1 MLLASEFECSALA
14 EKHGSESTK
23 QLWKILKKRF
33 SVLASNKAVGN
44 RAMMSKIQVTLLTGR
59 TIDQGTSKEYGKLS
73 AKYKESVAICEIDPD
88 DMKELAIKEDS
99 NVRIST
105 EQGSVIVTAK
115 DSKRGP
121 HPRVVYMPYGY
132 WANLLIDSSTD
143 GTGMPTFKGITAQV
157 EPAPGSRVLDL
168 RELLKLTFRKE

>member
-1 MLLASEFECSALA
+1 ML
-14 EKHGSESTK
+14 
-23 QLWKILKKRF
+23 
-33 SVLASNKAVGN
+33 
-44 RAMMSKIQVTLLTGR
+44 SKIKVTLLTGR

-73 AKYKESVAICEIDPD
+73 NKYKESVAICEVDPD
-88 DMKELAIKEDS
+88 DMKELAIKDDS

-105 EQGSVIVTAK
+105 EHGSVIVRAK

-121 HPRVVYMPYGY
+121 HPKVVYMPYGF

-157 EPAPGSRVLDL
+157 EPAPNSIVLDL
-168 RELLKLTFRKE
+168 TELLKLTFGKE

>member
-1 MLLASEFECSALA
+1 ML
-14 EKHGSESTK
+14 
-23 QLWKILKKRF
+23 
-33 SVLASNKAVGN
+33 
-44 RAMMSKIQVTLLTGR
+44 SKIKVTLLTGR

-73 AKYKESVAICEIDPD
+73 NKYKESVAICEVDPD

-105 EQGSVIVTAK
+105 EHGSVIVRAK

-121 HPRVVYMPYGY
+121 HPKVVYMPYGF
-132 WANLLIDSSTD
+132 WANLLINSCTD

-157 EPAPGSRVLDL
+157 EPAPNSIVLDL
-168 RELLKLTFRKE
+168 TELLKLTFGKE

>member
-1 MLLASEFECSALA
+1 ML
-14 EKHGSESTK
+14 
-23 QLWKILKKRF
+23 
-33 SVLASNKAVGN
+33 
-44 RAMMSKIQVTLLTGR
+44 SKIKVTLLTGR

-73 AKYKESVAICEIDPD
+73 NKYKESVAICEVDPD

-105 EQGSVIVTAK
+105 EHGSVIVRAK

-121 HPRVVYMPYGY
+121 HPKVVYMPYGF
-132 WANLLIDSSTD
+132 WANLLIDSSTG

-157 EPAPGSRVLDL
+157 EPAPNSIVLDL
-168 RELLKLTFRKE
+168 TELLKLTFGKE

>member
-1 MLLASEFECSALA
+1 ML
-14 EKHGSESTK
+14 
-23 QLWKILKKRF
+23 
-33 SVLASNKAVGN
+33 
-44 RAMMSKIQVTLLTGR
+44 SKIKVTLLTGR

-73 AKYKESVAICEIDPD
+73 NKYKESVAICEVDPD

-105 EQGSVIVTAK
+105 EHGSVIVRAK

-121 HPRVVYMPYGY
+121 HPKIVYMPYGF
-132 WANLLIDSSTD
+132 WANLLINSSTD

-157 EPAPGSRVLDL
+157 EPAPNSIVLDL
-168 RELLKLTFRKE
+168 TELLKLTFGKE

>member
-1 MLLASEFECSALA
+1 ML
-14 EKHGSESTK
+14 
-23 QLWKILKKRF
+23 
-33 SVLASNKAVGN
+33 
-44 RAMMSKIQVTLLTGR
+44 SKIKVTLLTGR

-73 AKYKESVAICEIDPD
+73 NKYKESVAICEVDPD

-105 EQGSVIVTAK
+105 EHGSVIVRAK

-121 HPRVVYMPYGY
+121 HPKVVYMPYGF
-132 WANLLIDSSTD
+132 WANLLIDSITD

-157 EPAPGSRVLDL
+157 EPAPNSIVLDL
-168 RELLKLTFRKE
+168 TELLKLTFGKE